1 MTEIIYIEGNIASGK
16 STVINILKNKYTNVE
31 FIYDST
37 IYISTTNPPSHNILK
52 LFYENPQRWGF
63 TWLMHSITYK
73 YQQIDNAIKKGTK
86 YVVVEK
92 SWLSWINVYGGGL
105 LAAKYITQMEFEIL
119 KHSVMWLGK
128 KYQGINKI
136 IYLDTDP
143 ELCFNNLFCSHK
155 FNEHIKI
162 NPLLLK
168 IIHDRY
174 MVWLTEMD
182 RLGVT
187 IERLALVSNL
197 YYDTNKQLEIEET
210 FRKDLAVEPSTWES
224 VTYKK
229 RYPNKLRARLTRG
242 Y

>member
-1 MTEIIYIEGNIASGK
+1 MTEIIYLEGNIAAGK

-37 IYISTTNPPSHNILK
+37 IYVITTGFNYNILK
-52 LFYENPQRWGF
+52 MFYEDPKRWAF

-73 YQQIDNAIKKGTK
+73 YQQLDNAIKKGSK
-86 YVVVEK
+86 YIVVEK

-105 LAAKYITQMEFEIL
+105 LAMKYITQMEFEIL
-119 KHSVMWLGK
+119 KHSVMWLGR

-136 IYLDTDP
+136 IYLDTEP

-174 MVWLTEMD
+174 AVWLTEMS
-182 RLGVT
+182 RLGIT
-187 IERLALVSNL
+187 IERLQLTSNL
-197 YYDTNKQLEIEET
+197 YYDTNKQLEIEDT
-210 FRKDLAVEPSTWES
+210 FKRDLDVEPNNWES

-229 RYPNKLRARLTRG
+229 RYPTKLKRFVGTR
-242 Y
+242 